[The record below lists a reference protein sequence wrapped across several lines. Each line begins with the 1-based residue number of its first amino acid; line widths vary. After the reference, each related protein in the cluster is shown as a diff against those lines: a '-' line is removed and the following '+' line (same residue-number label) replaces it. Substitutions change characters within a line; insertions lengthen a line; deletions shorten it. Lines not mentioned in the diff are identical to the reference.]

1 MSAVSLGT
9 GRQARRSLCCGS
21 AMQMVL
27 LRFFDELRAA
37 GLPISTSESIDALQ
51 AVAAIGLEREIL
63 SEALAASLVKDEE
76 DRPLFED
83 VFSRFFGVPRSRHK
97 NKQAANSGEGIGSRS
112 QTHGDSAHSA
122 LHNQLQSQSHPAA
135 LLSSSQQ
142 DTTKGQKQFFDSL
155 KGKPMGAR
163 SSDQDSEDNEDNE
176 DNEAYRAQFAQR
188 KALHKAL
195 LNKPFHMFDRR
206 EIEASTVLVE
216 ELSRRLKAHLSRRY
230 TRRKHGRLDF
240 RRTIRASISHGG
252 VPLSLLLRGRKPGK
266 PDLLA
271 LCDVSGSVCVVSDFL
286 LALVSP
292 AASYFRQVRTF
303 AYIDRVCEVSFEAG
317 HVVPHDDMLDLYAL
331 SDFGKVLQDFWQTY
345 GELLLTRNTVV
356 LILGDARNNRRP
368 PRPDLLARIRE
379 RVKTLVW
386 LNPEPLERW
395 DTGDSVMGK
404 YTPVCDTVL
413 ACRNL
418 DELQHALKQNL

>member
-1 MSAVSLGT
+1 
-9 GRQARRSLCCGS
+9 
-21 AMQMVL
+21 MQMVL
-27 LRFFDELRAA
+27 LRFLDELRSA
-37 GLPISTSESIDALQ
+37 GLPISTSESMDALQ

-83 VFSRFFGVPRSRHK
+83 IFAQFFAAPRSRHK

-112 QTHGDSAHSA
+112 QTHGDSARSA
-122 LHNQLQSQSHPAA
+122 HHNQLRAQSHPAA
-135 LLSSSQQ
+135 LRSSSQQ
-142 DTTKGQKQFFDSL
+142 DKTQGQQQFFDSL
-155 KGKPMGAR
+155 KGKPIGAR
-163 SSDQDSEDNEDNE
+163 SSDQNNEDNE
-176 DNEAYRAQFAQR
+176 DNEVYRAQFAQR

-195 LNKPFHMFDRR
+195 LDKPFHMFDSRDV
-206 EIEASTVLVE
+206 EASALLVE
-216 ELSRRLKAHLSRRY
+216 ELSRRFKAHLSRRY

-252 VPLSLLLRGRKPGK
+252 VPLSLLLRGQKPGK

-271 LCDVSGSVCVVSDFL
+271 LCDVSGSVSVVSDFL

-303 AYIDRVCEVSFEAG
+303 AYIDRVCEVSFEGA
-317 HVVPHDDMLDLYAL
+317 HVVPHDDMLDLYAR
-331 SDFGKVLQDFWQTY
+331 SDFGKVLQHFWQIY

-356 LILGDARNNRRP
+356 VVLGDARNNRRP

-395 DTGDSVMGK
+395 DTGDSVMSK

-418 DELQHALKQNL
+418 DELQHALKQSL